1 MVTVQIK
8 LLVPICGP
16 EGTFKS
22 GDIAVL
28 SEPLVKALIAAGQA
42 EFVAR
47 EKAVIEVPETR
58 AILPKT
64 PLIFSPPEPIKK
76 PFKKGK

>member
-1 MVTVQIK
+1 MVTIQIK

-22 GDIAVL
+22 GDIAFL

-47 EKAVIEVPETR
+47 EKAVVEVPETR
-58 AILPKT
+58 TVEIPTQPSVINKGQY
-64 PLIFSPPEPIKK
+64 SKK
-76 PFKKGK
+76 VTKR